1 MSNVH
6 DNQNFIDLLELEF
19 PPSKLVDE
27 RLGIYAWRLDDSA
40 TSKVFAIAAKKPD
53 ATQVADDYLITDND
67 LAPDNMALVNE
78 VLALSLGD
86 SHGPCC
92 DTERGRRFISRMP
105 IARRLEWANV
115 VFDHCE
121 IYGPNEERKKK

>member
-1 MSNVH
+1 MS
-6 DNQNFIDLLELEF
+6 DNQNFIDLLEIEF

-27 RLGIYAWRLDDSA
+27 SLGIFAWRLDDIA
-40 TSKVFAIAAKKPD
+40 TAKVFAIAAPK
-53 ATQVADDYLITDND
+53 ND
-67 LAPDNMALVNE
+67 EPTGQTLAPENMALVNE

-86 SHGPCC
+86 SNGPCC

>member
-1 MSNVH
+1 MT
-6 DNQNFIDLLELEF
+6 DNQQFLDLLEIEF
-19 PPSKLVDE
+19 PPSKPVDE
-27 RLGIYAWRLDDSA
+27 RLGIYAWRLDDAA
-40 TSKVFAIAAKKPD
+40 TAKVFAIAAVKPD
-53 ATQVADDYLITDND
+53 IEPTD
-67 LAPDNMALVNE
+67 LAPENMALVNE

-86 SHGPCC
+86 SNGPCC

>member
-1 MSNVH
+1 MPKTTPLE
-6 DNQNFIDLLELEF
+6 NQNFLDLLEIEF

-27 RLGIYAWRLDDSA
+27 RLGIYAWRLDDTA
-40 TSKVFAIAAKKPD
+40 TAKIFQIAGTDPESTNVEPPAKPE
-53 ATQVADDYLITDND
+53 
-67 LAPDNMALVNE
+67 LAPENMALVNE

-86 SHGPCC
+86 STGPCC
-92 DTERGRRFISRMP
+92 DTERGRKFISRMP